1 VRFDDLSPNAA
12 LFAEARAFGAARIRP
27 LALAEGEG
35 DPGGTTRR
43 FVSLLGDAGYLAYT
57 VPAPHGRHSLR
68 DLATLREA
76 FAYESSLADTAL
88 VMQGLGSHALALAG
102 SPAQQDAWLP
112 RVASG
117 GAIAA
122 FAVTEPEAGSDLGA
136 VATRASADGDG
147 VSFRLDGEKV
157 FISNAGIADFY
168 TVLARTSDDG
178 SRGLSMFLVAAGA
191 AGLHV
196 EPLAMLAP
204 HPLGRIS
211 FAGVRAAL
219 VGTTGAGYK
228 LALATLAAFRP
239 TVGAAAC
246 GLGMRALDE
255 ALTWTVTRRQFGKAL
270 AEFQATQSAL
280 AEMSVDLDAARAL
293 VLRAVAAA
301 EGGGGAVLAG
311 STAKLFATEAA
322 QRIVDR
328 AVQLHGGAGVVRGST
343 VERLYREVRALRIYE
358 GTSEIQ
364 KLIIARELLRARE
377 G

>member
-1 VRFDDLSPNAA
+1 MGPDDLSPNAA
-12 LFAEARAFGAARIRP
+12 LRAEARQFGAARIRP
-27 LALAEGEG
+27 LTLAEGEG

-43 FVSLLGDAGYLAYT
+43 FVSLLGSAGYLAYT

-68 DLATLREA
+68 DMATLREA
-76 FAYESSLADTAL
+76 FAYESSLADTAF
-88 VMQGLGSHALALAG
+88 VMQGLGSHAVALAG
-102 SPAQQDAWLP
+102 SAAQRNTWLP

-117 GAIAA
+117 IAIAA

-136 VATRASADGDG
+136 VATRAAADGG
-147 VSFRLDGEKV
+147 AFRLDGEKV

-168 TVLARTSDDG
+168 TVLARTSDEG
-178 SRGLSMFLVAAGA
+178 SRGLSMFLVEAAA
-191 AGLHV
+191 AGLRV
-196 EPLAMLAP
+196 EPLEMLAP
-204 HPLGRIS
+204 HPLGRVS

-219 VGTTGAGYK
+219 LGTAGAGYQ
-228 LALATLAAFRP
+228 LALETLAAFRP

-246 GLGMRALDE
+246 GLAMRALDE
-255 ALTWTVTRRQFGKAL
+255 ALTWTATRRQFGKAL

-301 EGGGGAVLAG
+301 ESGGGAALAG

-364 KLIIARELLRARE
+364 KLIIARELLRARQ